1 MQVQVRKLEGSWDL
15 GYALHKHT
23 LSSVYLGDDEY
34 GHPRFDNTR
43 SEPGEALYQLKYR
56 GDWNQI
62 APLAAQIQAT
72 LLPLFGKIGL
82 IIPMPAS
89 TTRARQP
96 VDELAAELGRITGI
110 PVLNNVVVKAPAPQG
125 APQLKNLHSREEK
138 DAALQGMFSINPCI
152 TNDGRW
158 DALLL
163 DDLFDTGA
171 TMDAVCKALR
181 TYNKINRVYAAAI
194 SWK

>member
-43 SEPGEALYQLKYR
+43 SEPGKLYQLKYR

-110 PVLNNVVVKAPAPQG
+110 PVFNNIVVKAPAPQG
-125 APQLKNLHSREEK
+125 APQLKTCT
-138 DAALQGMFSINPCI
+138 AAKKRCGFA
-152 TNDGRW
+152 R
-158 DALLL
+158 
-163 DDLFDTGA
+163 
-171 TMDAVCKALR
+171 
-181 TYNKINRVYAAAI
+181 
-194 SWK
+194 